1 VTTTSDHV
9 TKGVRHLGPVLL
21 VEAGENERGLGDD
34 CGVEVQLDLSR
45 GAQEDRGDG
54 GVFPSGFSDSFG
66 IPGLSSVGL
75 ALRSLGSSG
84 KETLARC
91 TRGKVLIASNFR
103 SGRIPLPPGL
113 AVVTTDPLI
122 IAPSTATRPE
132 IPADRNSTRATC
144 LRHPAISS
152 LSA

>member
-1 VTTTSDHV
+1 MS
-9 TKGVRHLGPVLL
+9 
-21 VEAGENERGLGDD
+21 E
-34 CGVEVQLDLSR
+34 
-45 GAQEDRGDG
+45 
-54 GVFPSGFSDSFG
+54 FSNFG

-75 ALRSLGSSG
+75 DLRSQGSSG

-113 AVVTTDPLI
+113 AVVTTGPPI
-122 IAPSTATRPE
+122 IAPSMATRPD

-144 LRHPAISS
+144 RRHPSISS
-152 LSA
+152 LSG